1 MKKNKRILS
10 ASTSSLWT
18 KSTDELE
25 EQVNEVVT
33 SLKAYY
39 KLFEA
44 ISETFDVSID
54 EACSIWKTYLNT
66 MNYDGPIIN
75 ITPELVSKVSESLGL
90 EIDNAEEE
98 EEEKYLFSDYDEDE
112 EDEEDASQVY
122 YLRKIGK
129 NKEVT
134 IPTEIVNE
142 FDGILRYAMDDPYHV
157 NRVVIFDPDT
167 ACKDIKDE
175 YKLQKKEKTLKN
187 VWNKSNGSCTVKL
200 PDCFYPEYYIGKMVK
215 FWYDE
220 HDNAVYIDM
229 TPCDE
234 EVKSKRMDNMD

>member
-1 MKKNKRILS
+1 MSKNKRILT
-10 ASTSSLWT
+10 ASTSGLWT
-18 KSTDELE
+18 KSTYELE
-25 EQVNEVVT
+25 EQANEVAT

-44 ISETFDVSID
+44 ISERFDVSID

-66 MNYDGPIIN
+66 MNYDGPTIN
-75 ITPELVSKVSESLGL
+75 ITPELVSKVSESLAL
-90 EIDNAEEE
+90 ETDKTDEEE
-98 EEEKYLFSDYDEDE
+98 EYLFSDYDDE
-112 EDEEDASQVY
+112 EEDDEDASQVY

-134 IPTEIVNE
+134 IPAEIINK
-142 FDGILRYAMDDPYHV
+142 FDGILQYAMDDPYHV

-167 ACKDIKDE
+167 TCKDIKDE

-220 HDNAVYIDM
+220 HDNVVYIDM
-229 TPCDE
+229 TP
-234 EVKSKRMDNMD
+234 M

>member
-1 MKKNKRILS
+1 MNKNKRILT
-10 ASTSSLWT
+10 ASTSGLWT
-18 KSTDELE
+18 NSTDKLE
-25 EQVNEVVT
+25 DQVDEVVT

-66 MNYDGPIIN
+66 INYDGPMIN
-75 ITPELVSKVSESLGL
+75 ITPELVSKVAESLDL
-90 EIDNAEEE
+90 VAEEIEE
-98 EEEKYLFSDYDEDE
+98 EEEKYLFSEDDEDDEE
-112 EDEEDASQVY
+112 EDDEASQVY

-129 NKEVT
+129 NMEVT
-134 IPTEIVNE
+134 IPAEIVNK

-200 PDCFYPEYYIGKMVK
+200 PDCFYPECYIGKMVK

-220 HDNAVYIDM
+220 HDNVVYIDM

-234 EVKSKRMDNMD
+234 K

>member
-1 MKKNKRILS
+1 MSKNKRIFT
-10 ASTSSLWT
+10 ASTNGLWT

-25 EQVNEVVT
+25 EQANEVAT

-44 ISETFDVSID
+44 ISERFDVSID

-66 MNYDGPIIN
+66 MNYDGPTIN
-75 ITPELVSKVSESLGL
+75 ITPELVSKVSESLAL
-90 EIDNAEEE
+90 ETDKTDEEE
-98 EEEKYLFSDYDEDE
+98 EYLFSDYDDE
-112 EDEEDASQVY
+112 EEDDEDASQVY

-134 IPTEIVNE
+134 IPAEIINK
-142 FDGILRYAMDDPYHV
+142 FDGILQYAMDDPYHV

-167 ACKDIKDE
+167 TCKDIKDE

-220 HDNAVYIDM
+220 HDNVVYIDM
-229 TPCDE
+229 TP
-234 EVKSKRMDNMD
+234 M